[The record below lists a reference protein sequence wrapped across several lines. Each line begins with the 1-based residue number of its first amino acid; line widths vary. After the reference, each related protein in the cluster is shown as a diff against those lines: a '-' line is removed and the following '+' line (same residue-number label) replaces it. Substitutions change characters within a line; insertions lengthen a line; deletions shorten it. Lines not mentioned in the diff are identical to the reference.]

1 MPLDEKDLTQI
12 KDIVT
17 FAVDQSEMRV
27 SGRLDKIEGRLDNVE
42 NRLDKVDNRLDKV
55 DNRLDKVDNRLDK
68 VDNRLD
74 SIDGN
79 IEGLIETNQAFLDKF
94 QDHEVRICKLEKKP
108 A

>member
-42 NRLDKVDNRLDKV
+42 NRLDKVDNRLD
-55 DNRLDKVDNRLDK
+55 
-68 VDNRLD
+68 